1 MADTG
6 GLERMN
12 LPRSNFSGS
21 PPRARMALHGALERV
36 LMAQIQ
42 MEPIVEHLRAE
53 MRRALSA
60 AVREVIEGAKFDESA
75 LYRAFR
81 HAVRS
86 RCNVWERVP
95 DKYVNAD

>member
-1 MADTG
+1 
-6 GLERMN
+6 
-12 LPRSNFSGS
+12 
-21 PPRARMALHGALERV
+21 
-36 LMAQIQ
+36 MAQIQ

-81 HAVRS
+81 HAVRR
-86 RCNVWERVP
+86 RCKVWERVP
-95 DKYVNAD
+95 DKYINAD